1 MNLITIKKTNI
12 VLLLTLFC
20 LMTLGCSSAK
30 LEKVH
35 VVKPTRTAITCDI
48 DIVNNPKSTNED
60 LQNCL
65 ITYILMYNKD

>member
-1 MNLITIKKTNI
+1 
-12 VLLLTLFC
+12 
-20 LMTLGCSSAK
+20 MTQGCSSAK

-48 DIVNNPKSTNED
+48 DIANNPKSTNED